1 VTSSRAAAPRPPRRA
16 AAAVRTGL
24 GAALALVT
32 AGLVSVL
39 VPLHWAADTVVSQQG
54 FTRVVGTLSEDRQFQ
69 EALARTAVN
78 RAADTLLGERS
89 TGIAFVDRLVQDAAR
104 RAADVAAGLSSQPA
118 YQQAWTQALIRT
130 HEANVPADG
139 AVADAPQH
147 LVLELQPLLEAAD
160 GAVQQSVGVDLGL
173 AERQG
178 SITVPGS
185 NTGRLVEAGTRLTGL
200 AVPLSWAAG
209 VLGLLALLVAR
220 HRFAVL
226 AVLGLGTL
234 AGLAV
239 VWALVQEALRRAAG
253 PLGADPL
260 VWLVSDRVLDLLT
273 GSLAQ
278 WMTTAAWAAGITG
291 AVGVVGAV
299 VVSSA
304 SRRRRRSTA

>member
-1 VTSSRAAAPRPPRRA
+1 
-16 AAAVRTGL
+16 VRTGL

-253 PLGADPL
+253 PLGVDPL